1 MIERFLRVFD
11 HNEAPMNKVA
21 LLGLG
26 IMGSGMAANLLK
38 AGFPLNVYNRTAAKA
53 DALAALGAHVA
64 DTPRDA
70 AAGAEIIIAMVGD
83 DEASRAIWL
92 GEHGALAGAQP
103 GAIAIECSTL
113 SLAWVREL
121 AGLAAGQQLAFL
133 DSPVTGSKDA
143 AEAGELRLM
152 VGGDAGALEQARTAL
167 EAISKRIDHFGPTGA
182 GATMKLI
189 NNLMGGVQASV
200 LGEGLAL
207 AERAGLDMEQVVT
220 FIINAAPGSPLVKGK
235 AARMAH
241 SDYTDTQFAL
251 KWMHKDVTYALRA
264 ADAYG
269 VPMPTVAAAREVYR
283 LARNLGLDDADFAA
297 VIEAVRPPSEKQ

>member
-1 MIERFLRVFD
+1 MIGRLRTVLE
-11 HNEAPMNKVA
+11 HNEVRMNKVA

-53 DALAALGAHVA
+53 EPLAALGARVA
-64 DTPRDA
+64 STPREASQDA
-70 AAGAEIIIAMVGD
+70 KIIISMVGD
-83 DEASRAIWL
+83 DPASQAVWL
-92 GEHGALAGAQP
+92 GEHGALDGAK
-103 GAIAIECSTL
+103 ADTILVECSTL
-113 SLAWVREL
+113 SVEWVREL
-121 AGLAAGQQLAFL
+121 ARLAAARNLAFL

-152 VGGDAGALEQARTAL
+152 VGGDAHALEQARPAL
-167 EAISKRIDHFGPTGA
+167 EAVSKRIDHFGPTGA

-189 NNLMGGVQASV
+189 NNLMGGVQAAV

-207 AERAGLDMEQVVT
+207 AERAGLNMEQVVT

-264 ADAYG
+264 ADSYG
-269 VPMPTVAAAREVYR
+269 VPMPTLAAAREVYR

-297 VIEAVRPPSEKQ
+297 VIEAVRRRS

>member
-1 MIERFLRVFD
+1 
-11 HNEAPMNKVA
+11 MNKVA

-38 AGFPLNVYNRTAAKA
+38 AGFPLSVYNRTAAKA
-53 DALAALGAHVA
+53 ASLATLGANVGS
-64 DTPRDA
+64 TPREAVHD
-70 AAGAEIIIAMVGD
+70 AEIIIAMVGD
-83 DEASRAIWL
+83 DIASQAVWL
-92 GEHGALAGAQP
+92 GEDGALTGAK
-103 GAIAIECSTL
+103 ANTIVVECSTL
-113 SLAWVREL
+113 SIEWVREL
-121 AGLAAGQQLAFL
+121 ARLAATHNLAFL
-133 DSPVTGSKDA
+133 DAPVTGSKDA

-152 VGGDAGALEQARTAL
+152 VGGDAGVLEQARPVL
-167 EAISKRIDHFGPTGA
+167 EAFSKRIDHFGPTGA

-207 AERAGLDMEQVVT
+207 AERAGLDMEQVVA

-241 SDYTDTQFAL
+241 GDYTDTQFAL
-251 KWMHKDVTYALRA
+251 KWMHKDVTYALHA
-264 ADAYG
+264 ADVYG
-269 VPMPTVAAAREVYR
+269 VPMPTVAAAREVYQ

-297 VIEAVRPPSEKQ
+297 VIEAVRRHT

>member
-1 MIERFLRVFD
+1 MQNI
-11 HNEAPMNKVA
+11 A

-26 IMGSGMAANLLK
+26 VMGNGMAQNLLK
-38 AGFPLNVYNRTAAKA
+38 AGFQLTVYNRTRSKA
-53 DALAALGAHVA
+53 EALAGQGARVA
-64 DTPRDA
+64 GTPRE
-70 AAGAEIIIAMVGD
+70 AAGGAGLILSMVGD
-83 DEASRAIWL
+83 DAASRAVWT
-92 GEHGALAGAQP
+92 GADGALAGAGP
-103 GAIAIECSTL
+103 GTIAVECSTL
-113 SLAWVREL
+113 SLEWVREL
-121 AGLAAGQQLAFL
+121 AGLAAAHGIAFL
-133 DSPVTGSKDA
+133 DAPVTGSKDA

-152 VGGDAGALEQARTAL
+152 VGGDAAALEQARPAL
-167 EAISKRIDHFGPTGA
+167 DAISRRVDRFGPTGA

-189 NNLMGGVQASV
+189 NNLMGGVQAAV

-241 SDYTDTQFAL
+241 KDYTDTQFAL
-251 KWMHKDVTYALRA
+251 KWMHKDTTYALRA
-264 ADAYG
+264 ADEYG

-297 VIEAVRPPSEKQ
+297 VIEAVRRRA